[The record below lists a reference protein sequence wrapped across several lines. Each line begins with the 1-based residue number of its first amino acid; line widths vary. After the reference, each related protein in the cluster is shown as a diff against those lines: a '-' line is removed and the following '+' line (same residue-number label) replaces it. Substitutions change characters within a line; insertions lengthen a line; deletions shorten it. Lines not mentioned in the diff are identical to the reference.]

1 MRGFQIVFI
10 IQCIYDTM
18 SENTLAIIEV
28 IKCNEIKLILH
39 KGLKKVFFKTMKFVK
54 YVNSKGDYNGF

>member
-28 IKCNEIKLILH
+28 IECNEIKLILH
-39 KGLKKVFFKTMKFVK
+39 KGLKKSAF
-54 YVNSKGDYNGF
+54 